1 MNNPMDTP
9 KVESFV
15 IPTIDIEATGSNL
28 RKLFKAHGYSVSDIQ
43 DLLCIGSNQAI
54 YSWLNGRNLPAL
66 ENIVALSHL
75 LGVAIEELIIL
86 E

>member
-1 MNNPMDTP
+1 MNKA

-15 IPTIDIEATGSNL
+15 IPTIDISATGENL
-28 RKLFKAHGYSVSDIQ
+28 RSLFKTHGYSVSEIQ

-66 ENIVALSHL
+66 ENIVALSKL